1 MKLNLDSN
9 KKYVIACSF
18 GPDSMALLDL
28 AIKEKLNIVVAHVNY
43 HKRDVSNFEEES
55 LRKYCVERNIP
66 IEVLDT
72 SKLKCDKNFQEW
84 AREIRYT
91 FFKEVVEKYDADYLL
106 TAHQQ
111 DDLIETYLMQK
122 KRGNFVKNPGIAEKT
137 NIFGINIIRPL
148 LGYSKKELL
157 DYDIK
162 NNVPYS
168 IDESNLS
175 DMYERNKIR
184 HHIVEKLT
192 DSERKEILLEVS
204 NIKPLEEVKVTHL
217 PVKEF
222 LSLSDQQIVLLI
234 SSFIDAYSDHRDI
247 SKSFV
252 DEIKK
257 AVLSKKA
264 YVAIPL
270 SDRLLLTKDY
280 NDIYFINKNVKIC
293 YCYTIDEG
301 TLIDDEL
308 FEIDLR
314 NNYEERGITEPD
326 FPLTIKPLAKSDKLR
341 IKDYGCEVRR
351 LFIDWKMPHHLRES
365 WPGIYNKDGKLIYV
379 PRYRTKFVDNHKSV
393 FRLKFVK

>member
-18 GPDSMALLDL
+18 GPDSMALLDS
-28 AIKEKLNIVVAHVNY
+28 AIKEKFKIVVAHVNY
-43 HKRDVSNFEEES
+43 HKRDVSNLEEES
-55 LRKYCVERNIP
+55 LCKYCAERNIP

-72 SKLKCDKNFQEW
+72 SNLKCDKNFQEW

-122 KRGNFVKNPGIAEKT
+122 KRENFVKNPGIAEKI

-293 YCYTIDEG
+293 YCYMIDKD
-301 TLIDDEL
+301 TLIDDGL
-308 FEIDLR
+308 FKIDLQ
-314 NNYEERGITEPD
+314 NNYEERGIAESD
-326 FPLTIKPLAKSDKLR
+326 FPLTIKPLVKSDKLR
-341 IKDYGCEVRR
+341 IKDYDCEVRR

-379 PRYRTKFVDNHKSV
+379 PRYRAKFVDDHKSV